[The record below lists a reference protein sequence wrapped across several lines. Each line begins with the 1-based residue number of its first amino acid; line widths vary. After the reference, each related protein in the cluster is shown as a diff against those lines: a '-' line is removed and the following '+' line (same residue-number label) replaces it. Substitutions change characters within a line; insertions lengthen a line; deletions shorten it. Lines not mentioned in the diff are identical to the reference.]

1 MDPLTSITQGLM
13 KAALDKLLEQKDQT
27 SEDGM
32 SDKSLAARL
41 NARIDSSGLHT
52 DPSGAGAIWNSGASS
67 GADKSSRLG

>member
-52 DPSGAGAIWNSGASS
+52 DPSGPGAIGNSGASG

>member
-52 DPSGAGAIWNSGASS
+52 DPSGSGAIGNSGASS